1 MGSSNFDAKLTKS
14 AFGDFEAVRGLGY
27 RLLGKTRR

>member
-14 AFGDFEAVRGLGY
+14 PFGDFEAVIGLGCWG
-27 RLLGKTRR
+27 RQEGNH